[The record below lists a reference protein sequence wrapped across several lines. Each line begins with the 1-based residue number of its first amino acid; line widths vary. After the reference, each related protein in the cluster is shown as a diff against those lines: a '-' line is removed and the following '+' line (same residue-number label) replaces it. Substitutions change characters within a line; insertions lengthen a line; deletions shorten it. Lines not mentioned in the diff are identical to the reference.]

1 MSRSKIS
8 SRQRGQRQETLAEI
22 PFRELVEKDAE
33 LKKLRAQYADLP
45 AKQRRKAA
53 QWADDSAHASMLMAQ
68 ATNQPDWVHPA
79 WHDAAAPLAID
90 PEYAPA
96 MLTVGSLEYQYGRVE
111 EAMALF
117 LKLTTLPAD
126 TEELTEIIDRAGDFL
141 IDQDD
146 HVNAGRLYAAAARA
160 YPEVALYH
168 VGQGYCV
175 AQSGRIEESV
185 AHHRRAVELD
195 PNNYRHLNDLGHTL
209 LEAGHYDEA
218 ENVLQRAVQLAPP
231 EYDLAKGNLEHLRK
245 VQSEHPCNG
254 GWQPSPPTQ

>member
-1 MSRSKIS
+1 MSKKS

-33 LKKLRAQYADLP
+33 LKELRAEHADLP
-45 AKQRRKAA
+45 VEERRMAA
-53 QWADDSAHASMLMAQ
+53 QWAHDSAHASMLWAE
-68 ATNQPDWVHPA
+68 AVGDLDGVHPA

-90 PEYAPA
+90 PEFAPA

-126 TEELTEIIDRAGDFL
+126 TEDLPEIIDRAGDFL

-146 HVNAGRLYAAAARA
+146 GVNAGQLYAAAERA

-168 VGQGYCV
+168 VGLGYC
-175 AQSGRIEESV
+175 AGQAGRMEESV
-185 AHHRRAVELD
+185 AYHRRAVELD
-195 PNNYRHLNDLGHTL
+195 PDNYRHLNDLGYSL
-209 LEAGHYDEA
+209 LEAGLYDEA
-218 ENVLQRAVQLAPP
+218 EGVLQRAVQLAPP
-231 EYDLAKGNLEHLRK
+231 DYNLAKGNLEHLRE
-245 VQSEHPCNG
+245 VQNERP
-254 GWQPSPPTQ
+254 